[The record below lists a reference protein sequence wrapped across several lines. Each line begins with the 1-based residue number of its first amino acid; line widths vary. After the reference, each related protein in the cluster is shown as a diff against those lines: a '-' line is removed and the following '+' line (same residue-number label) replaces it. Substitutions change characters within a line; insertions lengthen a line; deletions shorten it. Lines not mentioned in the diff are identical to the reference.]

1 MRLVCCLTYQPD
13 HRRPDA
19 HGAAGISRTGG
30 RSLAGPAGRASDHE
44 AGCDVSRQREW
55 LRQWRGGGV
64 GAGVQQG
71 VARFAPCAWN
81 PADLG
86 ALVSELGLGRRP
98 WIPSRSCESRPRW
111 PILPFLCVCCRRWR
125 APNETPIESAA
136 GEAASLG
143 PLERLTIWPTACGE
157 PLISF
162 EMLSPDSDPPSP
174 DDRTSCSGQQL
185 RGGLRGGGSLPS
197 ERRTPSRNMLLR
209 VAVAWARTGV
219 WFDGHSGAGAEA
231 WALS

>member
-44 AGCDVSRQREW
+44 AGCDVSRQRSW

-162 EMLSPDSDPPSP
+162 EMLSPDSDPPALMTVHRAQGSSFGEVFVAE
-174 DDRTSCSGQQL
+174 DLFRVSDARL
-185 RGGLRGGGSLPS
+185 RQHVVARGGGPGPNRSVVRWSL
-197 ERRTPSRNMLLR
+197 RRRRRGLGP
-209 VAVAWARTGV
+209 
-219 WFDGHSGAGAEA
+219 
-231 WALS
+231 